1 MNYYEQQSRKS
12 RFLGDLGNNSL
23 IMLIS
28 ILLVV
33 FVMFSMVNIFYFF
46 SFPREEARAHFY
58 NDIYVN
64 MALPASFGE
73 FIRKPWT
80 LISYMLYH
88 FEVWHLI
95 GNLIW
100 LWVFG
105 YLLHDLTG
113 NRKVIPIFIYGGL
126 GGALAFMITYNFI
139 PSLYGDGLSG
149 VNMVGASAGVIAIA
163 IAITVIAPGYRLF
176 TFINGGIP
184 LWVITLIFVV
194 IDLAMLPKDNHG
206 GHIAHIGGALSGY
219 FFMFFYRRGYDGSA
233 WMNNFYD
240 WVLNL
245 FNPDKPSRM
254 TKPVKEQLFYKA
266 KKAPFTKS
274 QNITQQKVDE
284 ILDKIS
290 QKGYDSLTSEEK
302 ELLKRASNEDL

>member
-1 MNYYEQQSRKS
+1 MNYYEQRSRRS
-12 RFLGDLGNNSL
+12 RFMGDLGNNSL

-46 SFPREEARAHFY
+46 SYSVSDARTHFY
-58 NDIYVN
+58 QDIYVN
-64 MALPASFGE
+64 LALPASFGE

-126 GGALAFMITYNFI
+126 GGALAFMLTYNFI
-139 PSLYGDGLSG
+139 PALYGEGIG
-149 VNMVGASAGVIAIA
+149 NVNMVGASAGVMAIA

-194 IDLAMLPKDNHG
+194 IDLAMLPRNNHG
-206 GHIAHIGGALSGY
+206 GHIAHIGGALTGY
-219 FFMFFYRRGYDGSA
+219 LFMVFYRRGYDGSV
-233 WMNNFYD
+233 WMNNLYD

-245 FNPDKPSRM
+245 FNPDKPSRKA
-254 TKPVKEQLFYKA
+254 KPLKDQLFYKA
-266 KKAPFTKS
+266 GSAPYSKTI
-274 QNITQQKVDE
+274 NLTQQRVDE
-284 ILDKIS
+284 ILEKIH
-290 QKGYDSLTSEEK
+290 QKGYDSLSIEEK
-302 ELLKRASNEDL
+302 ELLKRASKEDL